1 MTDMRWSAPKRLSL
15 DIAGIQELL
24 GDEASSLLNF
34 STPKIPRSS
43 LLLPSAR
50 YVDQAWGESDRSD
63 KVKRNLHRLF
73 NTGRLAHTGY
83 LSILPVDQGI
93 EHAAGFSFVKNPEY
107 FDPARIVELAYEAG
121 CNGVA
126 SSVGVLGA
134 VSKKY
139 ADKLPF
145 VVKLNHN
152 ELLSYPNKHDQI
164 LFAQVKQAAEM
175 GAVAVGATIY
185 FGSAESR
192 RQIIEISEAFA
203 QAHELGLATILWCYV
218 RNEGFTVDGENYE
231 SAADV
236 TGQAN
241 YLGASIQADIIKQKF
256 PESSNGFGKIRTS
269 ESGYGKYDEAVYENL
284 LSDHP
289 IDRVRYQLLNNFA
302 GRVGLLNSGGASSGS
317 SDLAE
322 AVRLAV
328 INKRAG
334 GMGII
339 AGRKAFQ
346 RSFTEGV
353 ELLNAIQ
360 DVYLCKEVTVA

>member
-1 MTDMRWSAPKRLSL
+1 MRWSAPKRQSL
-15 DIAGIQELL
+15 DISKIQELL
-24 GDEASSLLNF
+24 GEEVDSILGFSSPKIAKTSLLV
-34 STPKIPRSS
+34 PSS
-43 LLLPSAR
+43 K
-50 YVDQAWGESDRSD
+50 YVEEAWGESDRND

-139 ADKLPF
+139 ADKLAF

-152 ELLSYPNKHDQI
+152 ELLSYPNHHDQT
-164 LFAQVKQAAEM
+164 LFAQVKQASEM
-175 GAVAVGATIY
+175 GAAAVGATIY
-185 FGSAESR
+185 FGSPESR
-192 RQIIEISEAFA
+192 RQITEISAAFA
-203 QAHELGLATILWCYV
+203 EAHERGMATILWCYV
-218 RNEGFTVDGENYE
+218 RNDAFTVDGENSE
-231 SAADV
+231 AAADV

-256 PESSNGFGKIRTS
+256 PESSNGFGKIRS
-269 ESGYGKYDEAVYENL
+269 AESAYGKYDESVYSNL
-284 LSDHP
+284 LSDNP

-302 GRVGLLNSGGASSGS
+302 GRVGLLNSGGASTGA

-346 RSFTEGV
+346 RSFAEGV
-353 ELLNAIQ
+353 EMLNAIQ
-360 DVYLCKEVTVA
+360 DVYLCREVTVA

>member
-1 MTDMRWSAPKRLSL
+1 MRWSAPKRQPI
-15 DIAGIQELL
+15 DISQIQQLL
-24 GDEASSLLNF
+24 GEEAESILRFSS
-34 STPKIPRSS
+34 PKIAKSS
-43 LLLPSAR
+43 LLLPSSK
-50 YVDQAWGESDRSD
+50 YVEDAWGESDRND
-63 KVKRNLHRLF
+63 KVKRNLHRVF

-139 ADKLPF
+139 ADKLAF

-152 ELLSYPNKHDQI
+152 ELLSYPNHHDQTI
-164 LFAQVKQAAEM
+164 FAQVKQAGEM
-175 GAVAVGATIY
+175 GAAAVGATIY

-192 RQIIEISEAFA
+192 RQITEISAAFA
-203 QAHELGLATILWCYV
+203 QAHELGMATILWCYV
-218 RNEGFTVDGENYE
+218 RNDAFTVGKENFE

-256 PESSNGFGKIRTS
+256 PESSNGFGKIRGT
-269 ESGYGKYDEAVYENL
+269 ESGYGKYDETVYENL

-302 GRVGLLNSGGASSGS
+302 GRVGLLNSGGASTGE

-353 ELLNAIQ
+353 EMLNAIQ
-360 DVYLCKEVTVA
+360 DVYLCKEVTIA

>member
-1 MTDMRWSAPKRLSL
+1 MRWSAPKRAALDFAKIQSVLS
-15 DIAGIQELL
+15 E
-24 GDEASSLLNF
+24 EADSLLNF
-34 STPKIPRSS
+34 SSPKVPASS
-43 LLLPSAR
+43 LIIPSAK
-50 YVDQAWGESDRSD
+50 YVEEAWGESDRTD

-73 NTGRLAHTGY
+73 NTGRLGHTGY

-107 FDPARIVELAYEAG
+107 FDPARIVELAVAAG

-139 ADKLPF
+139 AEKIAF

-152 ELLSYPNKHDQI
+152 ELLSYPNHHDQTV
-164 LFAQVKQAAEM
+164 FAQVQQAADM

-192 RQIIEISEAFA
+192 RQITEISVAFA
-203 QAHELGLATILWCYV
+203 KAHELGLATILWCYV
-218 RNEGFTVDGENYE
+218 RNDAFTVGKENFE

-256 PESSNGFGKIRTS
+256 PDSSNGFGKIRS
-269 ESGYGKYDEAVYENL
+269 AESGYGKYDETVYDTL

-302 GRVGLLNSGGASSGS
+302 GRVGLLNSGGSSSGA
-317 SDLAE
+317 SDLSE

-346 RSFTEGV
+346 RSFEDGV
-353 ELLNAIQ
+353 EMLNAIQ
-360 DVYLCKEVTVA
+360 DVYLCPQVTVA